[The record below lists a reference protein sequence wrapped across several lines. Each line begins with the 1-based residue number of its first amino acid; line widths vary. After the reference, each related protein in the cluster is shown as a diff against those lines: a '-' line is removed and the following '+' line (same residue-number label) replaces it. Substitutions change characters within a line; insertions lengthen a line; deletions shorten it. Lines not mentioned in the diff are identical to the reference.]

1 MNFSLIAAVDKN
13 LGIGIQNRLP
23 WRLKADLKYFSDIT
37 SIAAPEK
44 INAVIMGRKTWES
57 LPEKSR
63 PLKGRLNV
71 VLSRQALELH
81 KRSVNF
87 NDDEFP
93 GLNKKNEQLLSL
105 YEGKNIQNQLNK
117 KNVQS
122 LDEKEKVL
130 WCYSLDEAL
139 QILEKMPE
147 IDQVFVIGGANVY
160 EQAIQHPSC
169 QKIYL
174 TQVEATF
181 ECDAFFPTIP
191 SSFLKRDVSEA
202 MNENGL
208 EFRFVVYE
216 KTL

>member
-1 MNFSLIAAVDKN
+1 MNFSLVAAVDKN

-23 WRLKADLKYFSDIT
+23 WRLKTDLKYFSDIT
-37 SIAAPEK
+37 SIAAPGK

-63 PLKGRLNV
+63 PLKGRVNV

-81 KRSVNF
+81 KRFVDF
-87 NDDEFP
+87 NDDP
-93 GLNKKNEQLLSL
+93 SSLNKKSEQLLSL
-105 YEGKNIQNQLNK
+105 HEGKNSQNQLNK
-117 KNVQS
+117 KNIQPS
-122 LDEKEKVL
+122 NDKEKIL
-130 WCYSLDEAL
+130 WYSSLDEAL

-181 ECDAFFPTIP
+181 ECDAFFPKIP
-191 SSFLKRDVSEA
+191 ASFVKKDVSDVVQEK
-202 MNENGL
+202 GL
-208 EFRFVVYE
+208 SFHFVLYG
-216 KTL
+216 K